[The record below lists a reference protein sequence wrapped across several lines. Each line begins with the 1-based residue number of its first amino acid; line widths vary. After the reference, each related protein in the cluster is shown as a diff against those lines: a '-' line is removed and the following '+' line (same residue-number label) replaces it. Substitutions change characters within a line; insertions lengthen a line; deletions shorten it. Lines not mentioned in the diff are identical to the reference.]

1 MSPLLLRLT
10 QSLRESIGDV
20 AFGMSDG
27 AVSVA
32 GLVFGVAASTGNV
45 HIVLLAGATGAV
57 AGAVSMM
64 AGTYLDA
71 QSRDHRADAVLG
83 HAERRLADDPEPFL
97 RRAQERLRGQGYEP
111 DESAMVLGVLRRDA
125 RALLEHVVAYE
136 VGIGNERGA
145 APWTHAVWMFVAD
158 ILAASVPVLPF
169 ALFDMDMA
177 RLVSLIITGALM
189 AALGYAR
196 GRIGHV
202 NVLWT
207 MAQTMTIAGAAALA
221 GVAIGHFVSL

>member
-1 MSPLLLRLT
+1 MVPLLGKVT

-32 GLVFGVAASTGNV
+32 GLVFGVAASTGDV

-83 HAERRLADDPEPFL
+83 RAERRLADDPEPFL
-97 RRAQERLRGQGYEP
+97 RRAEHRLHAQGYEP
-111 DESAMVLGVLRRDA
+111 AEIATVVGALRRDS
-125 RALLEHVVAYE
+125 RALREHVVAYE
-136 VGIGNERGA
+136 VGIGNARGA

-169 ALFDMDMA
+169 AIFDMTSA
-177 RLVSLIITGALM
+177 RLVSLVITGVLM
-189 AALGYAR
+189 ASLGYAR

-202 NVLWT
+202 NVIWT